1 MQLGAAALFVANV
14 AYSVISSLVF
24 INHDSMVKVLKAQG
38 TTTPR
43 GITIDAMADA
53 ALAIAI
59 ATLVFIGIL
68 YLVAAVG
75 SFLGWRWIF
84 WAALV
89 LFGLGASGTLTNL
102 SYFAKPSTSPVP
114 IGAVAI
120 SELLSIASLAMFI
133 WMLVGVIKFG
143 PWAMKRPG
151 S

>member
-75 SFLGWRWIF
+75 SFLGWRWMF

-89 LFGLGASGTLTNL
+89 LFGLGAIGTLTNL

>member
-38 TTTPR
+38 TTIPQ
-43 GITIDAMADA
+43 GMTIDAMANA

-75 SFLGWRWIF
+75 SFLGWRWMF

-89 LFGLGASGTLTNL
+89 LFGLGAIGALTNL

>member
-24 INHDSMVKVLKAQG
+24 INHDSMVKVLNASSTTIPQG
-38 TTTPR
+38 M
-43 GITIDAMADA
+43 TIDAMANA

-75 SFLGWRWIF
+75 SFLGWRWMF

-89 LFGLGASGTLTNL
+89 LFGLGAIGTLTNL